1 MAKLLLITGPSGAGK
16 TTVSKSLLKQ
26 LTGEWAYI
34 SQDDLRQLVIAGYAS
49 ADDYEHEWSE
59 EVRRQWNVSIPICV
73 DVAKRYLDVGINCI
87 IDFYATPNEFEKW
100 KKELKDIPYTLI
112 VLRPDL
118 GSTLERNR
126 SREERAKLKD
136 NKIRQNYK
144 AFEEW
149 SQTEI
154 RVVDTSKEKVSVTVE
169 AIEKIISLI

>member
-1 MAKLLLITGPSGAGK
+1 MAKLVLITGPSGAGK
-16 TTVSKSLLKQ
+16 TTVSKSLPKQ
-26 LTGEWAYI
+26 LAGEWAYI

-87 IDFYATPNEFEKW
+87 IDFYAPPNEFEKW
-100 KKELKDIPYTLI
+100 QHELRDISYTLI

-118 GSTLERNR
+118 KTTLKRNSTRD
-126 SREERAKLKD
+126 ERARLKD
-136 NKIRQNYK
+136 NKIVQNHQ

-149 SQTEI
+149 QHYNAE
-154 RVVDTSKEKVSVTVE
+154 VVDTSKETVSTTIQT
-169 AIEKIISLI
+169 IEKIISEV